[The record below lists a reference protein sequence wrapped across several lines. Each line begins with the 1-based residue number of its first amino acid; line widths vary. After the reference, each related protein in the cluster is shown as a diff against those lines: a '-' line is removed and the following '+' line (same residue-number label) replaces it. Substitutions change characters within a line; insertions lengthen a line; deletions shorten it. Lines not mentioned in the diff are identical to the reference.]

1 MNFQLLK
8 LLLGLIFAIVAV
20 IFAISHSFVLFIS
33 LISTL
38 LLMVYFVVL
47 LEFSKKKKGVRL
59 GANIRIP
66 FYFVFSMLLVPIIV
80 TSFYTFELSLDGK
93 SIYSI
98 IVAFGMS
105 LTFLYSFVNL
115 PLAIY
120 HKRIETEIPEPLVKP
135 LVTIIVPAFN
145 EQASLKHTIESL
157 IECDYPN
164 KQILIV
170 DDGSTDRTYEI
181 ANSFAQKI
189 SNGKFMVIR
198 KENGGKSSAI
208 NYGLQFANGDIVVIL
223 DADSIIGRD
232 ALKELVKYFQ
242 YPDVVAVGGNIKA
255 SNRCSII
262 TNCQALEYLIGI
274 NLFKRA
280 FDIFGTVMVVPGAL
294 GAFRKSALIERGEYD
309 KDTLTEDFDATIKL
323 LKSGRS
329 VQGSSFALSYT
340 EAPSTLKDLYKQR
353 IRWYRGN
360 LQTLVKHRDIITSK
374 KNQLLNSYAY
384 PLSLLTML
392 LLPLLGIIVS
402 AVTILA
408 LLNGEGMS
416 ILLYFLLFIC
426 MQVVLS
432 AIAIT
437 MDNEDWKLLL
447 YSPLFVVGYKQIID
461 ILTLKSILDV
471 IFKKNLKW
479 TSPKRMGYL
488 KRNNVA

>member
-1 MNFQLLK
+1 LLRF
-8 LLLGLIFAIVAV
+8 LLVLVFAIVAA
-20 IFAISHSFVLFIS
+20 IFAIYHSFVLFIS
-33 LISTL
+33 LISTMSL
-38 LLMVYFVVL
+38 VVYFIAL
-47 LEFSKKKKGVRL
+47 LEFSKKKKAVRT
-59 GANIRIP
+59 GANINIP
-66 FYFVFSMLLVPIIV
+66 FYFVFSMLLVPIVV
-80 TSFYTFELSLDGK
+80 TVFYTFELSSGGQP
-93 SIYSI
+93 IYSI

-120 HKRIETEIPEPLVKP
+120 HKKIETEIPEPLIKP

-145 EQASLKHTIESL
+145 EQVSLKHTIESL

-164 KQILIV
+164 KEILII

-181 ANSFAQKI
+181 ANSFAQKS
-189 SNGKFMVIR
+189 SNRGIIVIR

-208 NYGLQFANGDIVVIL
+208 NYGLQFAKGDIVVIL

-255 SNRCSII
+255 SNRWNII

-340 EAPSTLKDLYKQR
+340 EAPSTLRDFYKQR

-360 LQTLVKHRDIITSK
+360 LQTLIKHRDIITSR
-374 KNQLLNSYAY
+374 KNRMLNSYAY
-384 PLSLLTML
+384 PASLLTML

-408 LLNGEGMS
+408 LINGEGMS
-416 ILLYFLLFIC
+416 ILLFFSLFVC

-437 MDNEDWKLLL
+437 MDNEDWKLLIF
-447 YSPLFVVGYKQIID
+447 SPFFVVGYKQIID
-461 ILTLKSILDV
+461 IVTLKGILDV

-479 TSPKRMGYL
+479 TSPKRMGYV
-488 KRNNVA
+488 KRNDVI